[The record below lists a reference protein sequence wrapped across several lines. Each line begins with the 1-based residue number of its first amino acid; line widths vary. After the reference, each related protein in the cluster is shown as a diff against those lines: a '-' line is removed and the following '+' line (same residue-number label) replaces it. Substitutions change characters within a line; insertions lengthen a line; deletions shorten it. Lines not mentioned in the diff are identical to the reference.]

1 MTTPDT
7 TAPLDI
13 GGVMIPATTPFDP
26 VTGEVDLVALRENV
40 RRWAT
45 TGVSGMVIGG
55 STGEAVFLDEG
66 ERDASW
72 DAVSGVLPDG
82 MLLVAGTG
90 AESLRATLRL
100 TRMAAARGADAV
112 LVQPPAFYKG
122 AMTSAVVKS
131 HYLAVA
137 EQSPVPVIVYQVP
150 TRFSTLDFPA
160 GLVAE
165 LSAHENIVGIKD
177 SRGKLELVGELVTQC
192 ARGFQ
197 VLVGSGN
204 LLYGALE
211 IGARGGILGV
221 ANLAPRES
229 AGLHARYV
237 AGDRAGAG
245 ALQERIGP
253 LHNAVVAGMGVAG
266 VKYSL
271 DLLGYHG
278 GVPRPPLRPLPEA
291 RRGEAAEALARAGLE
306 QSAGKRRRA
315 LAHA

>member
-1 MTTPDT
+1 MTTSSAET
-7 TAPLDI
+7 PLDI
-13 GGVMIPATTPFDP
+13 SGVMIPTTTPFDP
-26 VTGEVDLVALRENV
+26 VTGEIDLVALRENV
-40 RRWAT
+40 RKWAE

-55 STGEAVFLDEG
+55 STGEAVFLDEA

-72 DAVSGVLPDG
+72 DVVGGALPDG
-82 MLLVAGTG
+82 VLLVAGTG
-90 AESLRATLRL
+90 AESLRTTLRL

-122 AMTSAVVKS
+122 AMTPAVVKD

-137 EQSPVPVIVYQVP
+137 DAAPVPVIVYQVP

-177 SRGKLELVGELVTQC
+177 SRGKLELVGELAMQC
-192 ARGFQ
+192 VRGFQ

-204 LLYGALE
+204 LLYGAME
-211 IGARGGILGV
+211 IGAVGGILGV

-229 AGLHARYV
+229 ALLHERYV

-253 LHNAVVAGMGVAG
+253 LHNAVVGGMGVAG
-266 VKYSL
+266 VKYGL
-271 DLLGYHG
+271 ELLGYHG
-278 GVPRPPLRPLPEA
+278 GVPRPPLKPLPES
-291 RRGEAAEALARAGLE
+291 RRGEAEEALARAGLLPRP
-306 QSAGKRRRA
+306 AM
-315 LAHA
+315 AHA

>member
-1 MTTPDT
+1 MTTPNPET
-7 TAPLDI
+7 LLDI
-13 GGVMIPATTPFDP
+13 SGVMIPTTTPFDP
-26 VTGEVDLVALRENV
+26 VTGEVDLVALRDNV
-40 RRWAT
+40 RRWAA
-45 TGVSGMVIGG
+45 TGVSGLVIGG
-55 STGEAVFLDEG
+55 STGEAVFLDEE

-72 DAVSGVLPDG
+72 GVVGEVLPDG

-90 AESLRATLRL
+90 AESLRTTLRL

-122 AMTSAVVKS
+122 AMTPEVVRN
-131 HYLAVA
+131 HYLAIA
-137 EQSPVPVIVYQVP
+137 EASPVPVIVYQVP
-150 TRFSTLDFPA
+150 TRFSTLDFTT

-165 LSAHENIVGIKD
+165 LSAHDNIVGIKD

-204 LLYGALE
+204 LLYAALE
-211 IGARGGILGV
+211 IGAVGGILGV

-229 AGLHARYV
+229 ARVHTRFV

-253 LHNAVVAGMGVAG
+253 LHNTVVGGMGVAG
-266 VKYSL
+266 VKYGL
-271 DLLGYHG
+271 ELLGYHG
-278 GVPRPPLRPLPEA
+278 GVPRPPLRPLPEN
-291 RRGEAAEALARAGLE
+291 RRGEAAEALSKAGLL
-306 QSAGKRRRA
+306 QRPAMA
-315 LAHA
+315 NV